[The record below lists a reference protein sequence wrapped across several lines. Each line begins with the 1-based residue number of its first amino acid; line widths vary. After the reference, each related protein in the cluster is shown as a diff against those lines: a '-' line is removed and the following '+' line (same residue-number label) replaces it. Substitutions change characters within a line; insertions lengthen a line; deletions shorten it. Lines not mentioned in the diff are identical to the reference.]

1 MIFGTAPT
9 TSKPES
15 KFKIG
20 DHVKK
25 KALVFAVSALFVAV
39 AVCLAADSVFIGT
52 WKLNE
57 GKSRIMTGQVK
68 NTTVVYTASGDTV
81 TVTTDGTTADGTPQH
96 TVWTGKYDGKD
107 YPATG
112 DPTVDTRAFKL
123 VDDHTLMITS
133 RKAGKVVNM
142 IRVAVSADGK
152 TRTVT
157 TTTTSVNGMRTSSTA
172 VYDKQ

>member
-1 MIFGTAPT
+1 MCANSGRA
-9 TSKPES
+9 
-15 KFKIG
+15 
-20 DHVKK
+20 
-25 KALVFAVSALFVAV
+25 
-39 AVCLAADSVFIGT
+39 
-52 WKLNE
+52 E
-57 GKSRIMTGQVK
+57 GGAEELLEHAERTLGVR
-68 NTTVVYTASGDTV
+68 AG
-81 TVTTDGTTADGTPQH
+81 GTTADGTPQH

-107 YPATG
+107 YPVTG
-112 DPTVDTRAFKL
+112 DPTVDMRAFKL